1 MKESDHSSGS
11 YTDLRF
17 IYRYSTLCIR
27 ARPLAPVRKSKGYGS
42 DAFALIADW
51 IGHCALGATEV

>member
-27 ARPLAPVRKSKGYGS
+27 ARPLAPVRKTKICRYQHVLFNSQLDSEKYT
-42 DAFALIADW
+42 AM
-51 IGHCALGATEV
+51 H